1 MSDTSLSQ
9 QDMSQLFIRVGQL
22 ALKERATAPLTPTF
36 GSNLPRNLRKSVG
49 GIFVQAAN
57 PELPDAQKEQ
67 LLLGVLREL
76 PQNPFVAFRLA
87 CLYVGCGSVQ
97 KARTMMEKALYLA
110 ASQKIDPPVLLN
122 S

>member
-9 QDMSQLFIRVGQL
+9 QDMSQLFIKVAQL
-22 ALKERATAPLTPTF
+22 AFGERATAPLTPTF